1 LESHSHCHVRVPARG
16 IAASCS
22 AAEEYQS
29 QSAHKKV
36 QRIARIQLFD
46 AQSEHFKSQHSGPNA
61 QTPKSLRLSGPKK
74 IRMARSSNA
83 EDKEP
88 SRRVRRRHES
98 HRGLDG
104 EKLYKS
110 RGKETVTLQPDEQG
124 ARRIRIERLEGRTSV
139 STSVGRSPLRSSAN
153 MTEESIAT
161 PPSLRSTPSHRRRS
175 VRDVRPEEKKHRQR
189 RKSNPKEDERTEYV
203 YGPPTGRPKS
213 SRIISETRKLGRDG
227 ETSEEEEERET
238 QSEPEREKRHKEK
251 KIRIIYVSKE
261 EAKSLR
267 HQEKRVK
274 PEKGSSERPRDSE
287 ESVRRSRTHRSRRN
301 SIAGVPVSPPKRYAL
316 HQPSHGN
323 C

>member
-1 LESHSHCHVRVPARG
+1 M
-16 IAASCS
+16 AS
-22 AAEEYQS
+22 
-29 QSAHKKV
+29 
-36 QRIARIQLFD
+36 F
-46 AQSEHFKSQHSGPNA
+46 
-61 QTPKSLRLSGPKK
+61 
-74 IRMARSSNA
+74 SNA
-83 EDKEP
+83 EGKEP
-88 SRRVRRRHES
+88 SRRVRRGHES
-98 HRGLDG
+98 HSGLDD

-110 RGKETVTLQPDEQG
+110 CGNESVTLLPDEQEVCVP
-124 ARRIRIERLEGRTSV
+124 RIRIERLEGSTSA

-161 PPSLRSTPSHRRRS
+161 PPSLRSPPSHRRRS
-175 VRDVRPEEKKHRQR
+175 VREVRPEEKKHRQR
-189 RKSNPKEDERTEYV
+189 RKSNAKEDERTEYV

-227 ETSEEEEERET
+227 ETSEEEERET

-267 HQEKRVK
+267 HKEKRVK
-274 PEKGSSERPRDSE
+274 PEKESSERPRDPE